1 MADNIDIANEALEY
15 TQSVEKDVTEKD
27 SFANFYVGDL
37 SYNASNY
44 YLIEPIIFM
53 KKNESVILWR
63 T

>member
-44 YLIEPIIFM
+44 YLIEPIILM
-53 KKNESVILWR
+53 K
-63 T
+63 